1 MKFRKIDEDRS
12 MRSPDIETERLEAL
26 DEELDH
32 DFEIAE
38 RLLDGVD
45 WSEGIGDGVLESSA
59 VRNSDFSGVALS
71 PLEIVDTGID
81 RSVLS
86 NARLEQ
92 VTARR
97 LEITDSQLV
106 GLQAQFSLASDVYV
120 ADCRVDFAGLS
131 IGTAKGPVVFERCR
145 FAEATFLGD
154 LSKAVFIDC
163 TFPGADFTRVSNARG
178 CDFRRSELA
187 GVQGLMSLKGSLITA
202 DQAVEMAGE
211 LAVAAGFVLS

>member
-12 MRSPDIETERLEAL
+12 MRSPDIEAERLEAL

-32 DFEIAE
+32 DFEFGE

-45 WSEGIGDGVLESSA
+45 WSEGIGDGVLESSL
-59 VRNSDFSGVALS
+59 VRNSDFSGTVLS

-81 RSVLS
+81 HSVLS

-97 LEITDSQLV
+97 LEITDCQLV

-120 ADCRVDFAGLS
+120 ADCRADFAGFS

-178 CDFRRSELA
+178 CDFRRSELG

-202 DQAVEMAGE
+202 DQAVEIAGE

>member
-12 MRSPDIETERLEAL
+12 MRSPNIETDRLEAL
-26 DEELDH
+26 DEELEH
-32 DFEIAE
+32 DFEFGE

-45 WSEGIGDGVLESSA
+45 WSEGIGDGVLESSV
-59 VRNSDFSGVALS
+59 VRNSDFSGTVLS

-81 RSVLS
+81 RTVLS

-97 LEITDSQLV
+97 LEITDCQLV
-106 GLQAQFSLASDVYV
+106 GLQVQFSLASDVYV
-120 ADCRVDFAGLS
+120 ADCRADFAGLS

-178 CDFRRSELA
+178 CDFRRSELG

-202 DQAVEMAGE
+202 DQAVDLAGE

>member
-1 MKFRKIDEDRS
+1 MKFREIDEDRS
-12 MRSPDIETERLEAL
+12 VRSPDIETERLEAL

-32 DFEIAE
+32 DFEIGE

-45 WSEGIGDGVLESSA
+45 WSEGVGDGVLESSA
-59 VRNSDFSGVALS
+59 VRNSDLSGVALS

-81 RSVLS
+81 HSVLS

-97 LEITDSQLV
+97 LEITDCQLV

-120 ADCRVDFAGLS
+120 ADCRADFAGLS

-154 LSKAVFIDC
+154 FSKAVFIDC

-178 CDFRRSELA
+178 CDFRRSELS